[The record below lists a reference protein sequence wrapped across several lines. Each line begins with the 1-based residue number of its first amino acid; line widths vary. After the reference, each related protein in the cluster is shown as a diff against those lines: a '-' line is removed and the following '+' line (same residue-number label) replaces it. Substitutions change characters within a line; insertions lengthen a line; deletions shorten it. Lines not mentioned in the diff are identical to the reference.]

1 MNVPPHITPSKHL
14 LERCYEKNLDI
25 NKVNETLYNPDKI
38 EPHSKSA
45 HKTVHKKK
53 FYRLGGYT
61 IYIISIAHD
70 TNPPEAL
77 TVFSNDYDI

>member
-53 FYRLGGYT
+53 ILPTRW
-61 IYIISIAHD
+61 IYNLYHIYCSRYQSSRSI
-70 TNPPEAL
+70 NSI
-77 TVFSNDYDI
+77 FK